1 MSAALRGP
9 AAGTLRGTPLL
20 GWQRLR
26 LRPLG
31 ATGIDATLIRRS
43 LPTRLKL
50 RDAPTLPKDA
60 RDDADDE
67 RDDS

>member
-1 MSAALRGP
+1 VDRRRGRCE
-9 AAGTLRGTPLL
+9 ARSLL
-20 GWQRLR
+20 SRQRLR
-26 LRPLG
+26 IRPLD
-31 ATGIDATLIRRS
+31 ATGIDATLIRLS

-50 RDAPTLPKDA
+50 RDAPTLSEDA